1 MIQNDSLVL
10 DPESTRPF
18 ISDKEIRELYGI
30 SPSTLWR
37 WTQNNGFPASIEG
50 MRGRRSYKEVVAWS
64 QKNNLI

>member
-30 SPSTLWR
+30 SPSTLWDGHR
-37 WTQNNGFPASIEG
+37 TMVFQPLL
-50 MRGRRSYKEVVAWS
+50 RG
-64 QKNNLI
+64 